1 MVREWAS
8 IHHNELVANWERAQV
23 PEQPAPIA
31 PLHEIDLAGL
41 LKAGGVFASIR
52 DDRLVFEAVAVEHE
66 FGTIAWPGDIDLDP
80 DVLRGDHEPATGP
93 ALPRRV
99 IQPA

>member
-1 MVREWAS
+1 MTAS
-8 IHHNELVANWERAQV
+8 RTTVTEVEPLEERWLRLTFADGAV
-23 PEQPAPIA
+23 
-31 PLHEIDLAGL
+31 HEIDLGGL
-41 LKAGGVFASIR
+41 LQAGGVFAPIR
-52 DDRLVFEAVAVEHE
+52 DDRQVFEAVAVDPE

-80 DVLRGDHEPATGP
+80 DVLRGDQQPASGP